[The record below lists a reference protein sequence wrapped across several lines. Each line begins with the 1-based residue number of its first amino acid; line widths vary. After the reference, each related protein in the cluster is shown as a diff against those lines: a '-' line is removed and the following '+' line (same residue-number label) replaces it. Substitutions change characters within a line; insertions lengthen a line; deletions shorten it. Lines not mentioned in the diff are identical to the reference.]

1 MPEIMPEIARKM
13 HPGAAQPGQKEKR
26 TRRAVLVGL
35 MGKTVG
41 TNGIGKENK
50 K

>member
-13 HPGAAQPGQKEKR
+13 HPGTAQPRQKKKI

-35 MGKTVG
+35 TGKTMG
-41 TNGIGKENK
+41 ANGIGKESK